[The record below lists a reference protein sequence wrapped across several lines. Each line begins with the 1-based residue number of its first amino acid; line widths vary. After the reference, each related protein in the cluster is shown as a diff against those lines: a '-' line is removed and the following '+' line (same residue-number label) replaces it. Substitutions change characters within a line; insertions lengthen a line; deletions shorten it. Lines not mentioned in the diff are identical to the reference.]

1 MGLNDRL
8 AADSNAVID
17 WLREGGA
24 AAVALRD
31 YATILLPM
39 PVLGELFTGAYS
51 SERSADNVAAV
62 ERAMMQ
68 WTILSPDAETAR
80 EYGRV
85 RARLR
90 EMPRISQTRLNDLW
104 IAALCIQH
112 SVPLLTNDRGFDVI
126 AGLTVIRW

>member
-1 MGLNDRL
+1 MGLNERL

-17 WLREGGA
+17 WIREGGA
-24 AAVALRD
+24 AAAALRE
-31 YATILLPM
+31 YATILLPL

-51 SERSADNVAAV
+51 SERKTDNIAAI
-62 ERAMMQ
+62 ERVISG

-90 EMPRISQTRLNDLW
+90 EMPKINQTRLNDLW

>member
-1 MGLNDRL
+1 MNDGL
-8 AADSNAVID
+8 AVDSNAVID
-17 WLREGGA
+17 LIREGGA
-24 AAVALRD
+24 AAVAFRD
-31 YATILLPM
+31 YKTILLPL

-51 SERSADNVAAV
+51 SERKTANVAAV
-62 ERAMMQ
+62 ERVIAH
-68 WTILSPDAETAR
+68 WTILSPDPETAR

-90 EMPRISQTRLNDLW
+90 EMSITTPARLNDLW